1 MQSIMKTMVVGAMF
15 ALGMSVT
22 VASAATNPLV
32 GTWKLDVAKSTYV
45 SGAAPR
51 SQTRLYADSAEGLV
65 GTIKTIAADGK
76 ETTSTNTLK
85 ADGKAHPY
93 SGNPAYDMISIRRV
107 NANTREYTTLKGSTP
122 IGKGQ
127 SKVSKDG
134 KTLTM
139 KYKGVNETGAK
150 LESTAVYDRQ

>member
-1 MQSIMKTMVVGAMF
+1 MQQILKTMVVGAMC
-15 ALGMSVT
+15 ALGLSAA

-32 GTWKLDVAKSTYV
+32 GTWNLDVAKSTFV
-45 SGAAPR
+45 AGAVPR
-51 SQTRLYADSAEGLV
+51 GQTRIYADSAAGLV
-65 GTIKTIAADGK
+65 STIKTTAADGK

-93 SGNPAYDMISIRRV
+93 SGNPAYDMISV
-107 NANTREYTTLKGSTP
+107 KQLNANTREFTTLKGSIP

-127 SKVSKDG
+127 TKVSKDG

-150 LESTAVYDRQ
+150 LESTSVYDRQ